1 MQLIDT
7 NWFNRLIKD
16 SRRCLV
22 GVSGGV
28 DSMVLL
34 HWLADNKDHIDKE
47 MHIMHINHRIHP
59 NSDNWA
65 DLVSMT
71 CANLGLSCTIKNVN
85 IDSFGKNVEYA
96 ARQAR
101 YQAFCETKS
110 DTLILAHHMNDQIE
124 TFFLKLFR
132 GSGIRGLKSMP
143 VVSPC
148 WYDSDVSIV
157 RPLLNVSRSTIEA
170 YAALNDIQS
179 CNDTS
184 NYDTKYDRNYI
195 RHEVWPVISSR
206 FDIADI
212 NIAKSIELLGESW
225 ELNTDLAM
233 NDYQNSKIDDNV
245 LDWTKIQKLSSL
257 RIKNLI
263 LHILSNNEVYGY
275 SIGHIEQFSHGIKNA
290 TFDSKNELYVKGFR
304 LRKHG
309 KKIFIENDTV
319 NSTSNRK
326 HAKSGS

>member
-7 NWFNRLIKD
+7 SWFNTLTKS
-16 SRRCLV
+16 SRKCLV

-34 HWLADNKDHIDKE
+34 NWLSTAKE
-47 MHIMHINHRIHP
+47 NITVPLEVMHINHGIHS
-59 NSDNWA
+59 NSDAWA
-65 DLVSMT
+65 DLVKMT
-71 CANLGLSCTIKNVN
+71 CANLGLPCEIKKVN
-85 IDSFGKNVEYA
+85 IDSFGKNIEYA

-101 YQAFCETKS
+101 YQAFCETGA

-143 VVSPC
+143 VVSSC
-148 WYDSDVSIV
+148 WYDSNVSVV
-157 RPLLNVSRSTIEA
+157 RPLLNVTRSTIEA
-170 YAALNDIQS
+170 YAALNDIQF
-179 CNDTS
+179 CDDTS

-195 RHEVWPVISSR
+195 RHEIWPVIANR

-225 ELNTDLAM
+225 ELNTDLAKH
-233 NDYQNSKIDDNV
+233 DYQTASIDNHV
-245 LDWTKIQKLSSL
+245 LDWTKIQKLSKL

-263 LHILSNNEVYGY
+263 LHILSSNDVYGY
-275 SIGHIEQFSHGIKNA
+275 SIGHIEQFAYGLINA
-290 TFDSKNELYVKGFR
+290 TMDSKNELSLKNFKI
-304 LRKHG
+304 RKHG
-309 KKIFIENDTV
+309 KRIIIENSSV
-319 NSTSNRK
+319 S
-326 HAKSGS
+326 